1 MYKHILGLLLFS
13 LSFSSSFAQSKA
25 DGLPGDIEW
34 GEELKQPAGTI
45 LSKTIAYNKSGMYA
59 LRVKDITDEEKARVY
74 IERYDN
80 DLRLKKAQ
88 EIELKYKK
96 KDRQFEDVIYHGGQ
110 LYLLTSFHNQAKK
123 KNYLFKQKISNERLQ
138 INDRDIEKIGE
149 LDTRNILRDGGF
161 DLVQSKD
168 TSKLMVYHQL
178 PYKKGEAENFKLR
191 VFDESFSEIWS
202 KDISLPYNN
211 EIFSVEEYRVDNQG
225 NVYLLGVLYRDK
237 VRIRRNGSPN
247 YQYVILTYTQDGS
260 QANEYKIQ
268 LRDKF
273 ITDLTFRPDGR
284 GNLVCSGFYSDRGTY
299 SIKGTYFFRINTE
312 TKEIFNENT
321 KAFDFEFLTE
331 FLSENKKRK
340 AKDAERS
347 GDTRRQAELYRFS
360 LDELILRS
368 DGGALLIGEQY
379 FVYEDFYRD
388 PWTGFSRFDRYY
400 HYNDIIIVNIRPTG
414 EIEWAT
420 RIPKRQVTRND
431 GGYYSSYA
439 MSIVRD
445 KIYFVFNDNN
455 RNFADTRNDRLYNFN
470 GRNSIVSIVEVSK
483 DGNWTITPLFPNR
496 EVDLITRPKVCKQ
509 VGRKKMLVYGEWG
522 RLFRLAHLEFN

>member
-1 MYKHILGLLLFS
+1 MYKYIVIFLLF
-13 LSFSSSFAQSKA
+13 FSSISTILAQSEVSE
-25 DGLPGDIEW
+25 LPGDIEW
-34 GEELKQPAGTI
+34 GEELKQPTGTI

-59 LRVKDITDEEKARVY
+59 LRVKDITDEDRARVY
-74 IERYDN
+74 IERYDR

-96 KDRQFEDVIYHGGQ
+96 KDRKFEDVIYHGGQ

-138 INDRDIEKIGE
+138 ISDRDIEMIGQ

-161 DLVQSKD
+161 DLVQSRD

-178 PYKKGEAENFKLR
+178 PYKKGEPENFKLR
-191 VFDESFSEIWS
+191 VFDESFSELWS

-225 NVYLLGVLYRDK
+225 NVYLLGVLYQDRA
-237 VRIRRNGSPN
+237 RTRRNGLPN
-247 YQYVILTYTQDGS
+247 YQYIILTYTKDGS
-260 QANEYKIQ
+260 QANEYKIK

-273 ITDLTFRPDGR
+273 ITDLTFRPDGK
-284 GNLVCSGFYSDRGTY
+284 GNLVCSGFYSERGTY

-312 TKEIFNENT
+312 TKEIFNENS

-331 FLSENKKRK
+331 FLSENKKRR

-347 GDTRRQAELYRFS
+347 GNTRRQAELYSFS

-379 FVYEDFYRD
+379 YVYEDFYQDFR
-388 PWTGFSRFDRYY
+388 TGFNRRDYYY

-455 RNFADTRNDRLYNFN
+455 RNFSDNRDRLYNFN
-470 GRNSIVSIVEVSK
+470 GRNSIVSIVEVNK
-483 DGNWTITPLFPNR
+483 NGGWTIAPLFPNR
-496 EVDLITRPKVCKQ
+496 DVNLITRPKVCKQ

-522 RLFRLAHLEFN
+522 RSFRLAHLEFN